1 MHNTGIYKAHSR
13 IWLKAGNGD
22 KIKLTYRKEKNAQ
35 MSNEIIIAVISFVGT
50 VIGSFS
56 GMKLTAY
63 RIEQLESKVEKLNTY
78 AERIP
83 ILDEQMKVVNHRL
96 SDLESKS

>member
-1 MHNTGIYKAHSR
+1 
-13 IWLKAGNGD
+13 
-22 KIKLTYRKEKNAQ
+22 

-50 VIGSFS
+50 VLGSFS

-63 RIEQLESKVEKLNTY
+63 RIEQLEDKVEKLNAH
-78 AERIP
+78 AERVP

-96 SDLESKS
+96 NDLENRY

>member
-1 MHNTGIYKAHSR
+1 
-13 IWLKAGNGD
+13 
-22 KIKLTYRKEKNAQ
+22 

-78 AERIP
+78 AERVP

-96 SDLESKS
+96 NDLENRY

>member
-1 MHNTGIYKAHSR
+1 
-13 IWLKAGNGD
+13 
-22 KIKLTYRKEKNAQ
+22 

-78 AERIP
+78 AEHIP

-96 SDLESKS
+96 SNLESKS

>member
-1 MHNTGIYKAHSR
+1 
-13 IWLKAGNGD
+13 
-22 KIKLTYRKEKNAQ
+22 

-50 VIGSFS
+50 VLGSFS

-63 RIEQLESKVEKLNTY
+63 RIEQLEDKVEKLNAH
-78 AERIP
+78 AERVP

-96 SDLESKS
+96 TDLENRY

>member
-1 MHNTGIYKAHSR
+1 
-13 IWLKAGNGD
+13 
-22 KIKLTYRKEKNAQ
+22 

-50 VIGSFS
+50 VLGSFS

-63 RIEQLESKVEKLNTY
+63 RIEQLENKVEKLNAH
-78 AERIP
+78 AERVP

-96 SDLESKS
+96 NDLENRY

>member
-1 MHNTGIYKAHSR
+1 
-13 IWLKAGNGD
+13 
-22 KIKLTYRKEKNAQ
+22 
-35 MSNEIIIAVISFVGT
+35 MSNEIIIAVIIFVGT

>member
-1 MHNTGIYKAHSR
+1 
-13 IWLKAGNGD
+13 
-22 KIKLTYRKEKNAQ
+22 
-35 MSNEIIIAVISFVGT
+35 MSNEIIIAVISFIGT
-50 VIGSFS
+50 VLGSFS

-63 RIEQLESKVEKLNTY
+63 RIEQLETKVEKLNTY

-96 SDLESKS
+96 SDLENKS

>member
-1 MHNTGIYKAHSR
+1 
-13 IWLKAGNGD
+13 
-22 KIKLTYRKEKNAQ
+22 

>member
-1 MHNTGIYKAHSR
+1 
-13 IWLKAGNGD
+13 
-22 KIKLTYRKEKNAQ
+22 
-35 MSNEIIIAVISFVGT
+35 MSNEILIAVISFVGT

-63 RIEQLESKVEKLNTY
+63 RIEQLEDKVEKLNAH
-78 AERIP
+78 AERVP

-96 SDLESKS
+96 NDLENRY

>member
-1 MHNTGIYKAHSR
+1 
-13 IWLKAGNGD
+13 
-22 KIKLTYRKEKNAQ
+22 

-50 VIGSFS
+50 VLGSFS

-63 RIEQLESKVEKLNTY
+63 RIEQLENKVEKLNAH
-78 AERIP
+78 AERVP

-96 SDLESKS
+96 DDLENRY

>member
-13 IWLKAGNGD
+13 IWLNTGNED

>member
-1 MHNTGIYKAHSR
+1 
-13 IWLKAGNGD
+13 
-22 KIKLTYRKEKNAQ
+22 
-35 MSNEIIIAVISFVGT
+35 MSNEILIAVISFVGT